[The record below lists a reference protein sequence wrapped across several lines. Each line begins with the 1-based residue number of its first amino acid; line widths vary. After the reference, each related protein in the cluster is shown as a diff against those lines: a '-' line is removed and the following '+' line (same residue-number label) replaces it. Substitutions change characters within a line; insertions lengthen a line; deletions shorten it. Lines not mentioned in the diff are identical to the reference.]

1 MESLAERSAQ
11 LAVDLAG
18 KILQSKL
25 SAADHARLIQEAM
38 AKFPASAPSA
48 N

>member
-1 MESLAERSAQ
+1 LAERSAQ

-18 KILQSKL
+18 KIIQHKL
-25 SAADHARLIQEAM
+25 TPADHAKLITEAVDR
-38 AKFPASAPSA
+38 FSTPSQ